1 MYALFLLFCRFFSGR
16 ICQKGKSCHKK
27 TIIKVFYIISHSG
40 NKCNCQYRFRM
51 YRRGLHPPASKLLDG
66 IHRAAFRGLRGAA
79 FRGFRHFVR
88 HGGSHALIGHG
99 EYLRTKADTQAAA
112 DAVFIYRIF
121 HWKSPLCS
129 YYTPSGSGICR
140 KMRGF
145 LHCMGKASPS
155 AGRLKLSK
163 NASLRAS
170 SFLAWQ
176 SVLLDVS
183 GSDTLHS
190 GVRIPTAAA
199 RPGNDI
205 GPFRTMKN
213 RRSGKD
219 LLFCQFRESRSRSSS
234 VIPAKKSLI
243 IRSSFSHMGRVRQQV
258 VREQAAAP

>member
-1 MYALFLLFCRFFSGR
+1 MQLS
-16 ICQKGKSCHKK
+16 
-27 TIIKVFYIISHSG
+27 ISFPDVPQG
-40 NKCNCQYRFRM
+40 AV
-51 YRRGLHPPASKLLDG
+51 PPASKLLDG

-99 EYLRTKADTQAAA
+99 EYLRTKAYTQAAA

-170 SFLAWQ
+170 SLSWRGNPFSLTYRDQIRCIQEYGFPRPLRGLGMTLALSAQ
-176 SVLLDVS
+176 
-183 GSDTLHS
+183 
-190 GVRIPTAAA
+190 
-199 RPGNDI
+199 
-205 GPFRTMKN
+205 
-213 RRSGKD
+213 
-219 LLFCQFRESRSRSSS
+219 
-234 VIPAKKSLI
+234 
-243 IRSSFSHMGRVRQQV
+243 
-258 VREQAAAP
+258 